1 MKFLYLLLIFVVT
14 LQHSAGTHIR
24 IKNNGYELVVVAI
37 HESVKENAQMLTSLK
52 KIITDSSKVLYSA
65 TRHRAY
71 FRKVFFLIPS
81 TWSSGLADKDSTS
94 VNLRDADI
102 IISDPSS
109 VSRRSYPR
117 TRSYAGCG
125 HRGIH
130 IQLRTDVLFNSRH
143 PLVQG
148 KPEKYLV
155 HEFAKYW
162 YGVFEEYPNP
172 GENQFYFSTTVGRA
186 DPVRCTTGLRG
197 RIMKKTQS
205 GIQLCSYDSIDPDT
219 GEFPEGCVYYPY
231 PSHNQGTASMM
242 DHSYIQE
249 IKDFCDDDQTP
260 GHFSHNVEP
269 PNRQNRLCSH
279 RSTWDII
286 SNTPDFLNNAN
297 PPGSLSDSQLT
308 PQFIVFRAPSRRRR
322 RLAVVL
328 DPPQEFHKRLR
339 LHQAVDHFLT
349 EGFDDYTKV
358 ALITNAAHRKGTRMR
373 SRRSAAVKSSL
384 QSIDHFYSLSTMQSQ
399 IRRGIEILKK
409 SNSTKEG
416 MEFHLIVISC
426 NNQSGFETEVLQE
439 MATTGITPHFIHC
452 GENGIDNMKE
462 TRLQGGHAESRNQ
475 RSIFYAVQRLSDKL
489 HDEKDV
495 SVQISNDNIELDGD
509 TAYHSEFSLDDSLRG
524 ELTIRLHYSTSEPSV
539 QVVAPNGSECVYKS
553 TDRKLRYIRLTS
565 LVSHNEQG
573 KWSITIK
580 NKAPNKESI
589 NVLVMLQSIIL
600 EDEVPIRTNAWVKL
614 FHEHSPPRVGV
625 YAEVM
630 NGGHP
635 VVNANVTAHVYHE
648 DRKVA
653 VIPLR
658 DSGGGFDIMKND
670 GIYSNSFTEIE
681 SQGRHYVEVMIED
694 VLTNSEIHRTYE
706 IQLPTEKDTEDDQ
719 HDLHAPRLDYR
730 TEKIPLRHRLKRSTS
745 SGEFHVDYRWDS
757 LSGGYDYPPARIND
771 LTVTRVNRKD
781 RKVSLSWT
789 ATGSD
794 LDNGR
799 ASSYEIRYNTNGT
812 ALVLNPKKGMLVKED
827 MLGDTSGKP
836 KEAGQV
842 ETVTVQFPTKMKW
855 VAIMLRSIDEN
866 NNAGEFSNMVTTY
879 FVL

>member
-1 MKFLYLLLIFVVT
+1 MELLKFLLFMCLMTGACALETQSHLKIT
-14 LQHSAGTHIR
+14 
-24 IKNNGYELVVVAI
+24 NNGYQLLVVAV
-37 HESVKENAQMLTSLK
+37 HDSVPDNPALFE
-52 KIITDSSKVLYSA
+52 KIKTTFTKASKVLYTA
-65 TRHRAY
+65 TRNRAY
-71 FRKVFFLIPS
+71 FQKIFFLLPH
-81 TWSSGLADKDSTS
+81 TWTNRPEYKPSTS
-94 VNLRDADI
+94 VTISGADI
-102 IISDPSS
+102 IFSAPRST
-109 VSRRSYPR
+109 RRNFSH
-117 TRSYAGCG
+117 TRMYAGCG
-125 HRGIH
+125 HQGFH
-130 IQLRTDVLFNSRH
+130 TQLLTDIFSNSH
-143 PLVQG
+143 PLVQRS
-148 KPEKYLV
+148 PEKFIV
-155 HEFAKYW
+155 HEFAKLR
-162 YGVFEEYPNP
+162 YGVFEEFSSP
-172 GENQFYFSTTVGRA
+172 GENQFYFSTTYGRL
-186 DPVRCTTGLRG
+186 DPVRCTVGLRG
-197 RIMKKTQS
+197 IIKNAQGYCLFS
-205 GIQLCSYDSIDPDT
+205 SIDPES
-219 GEFPEGCVYYPY
+219 GEFPAGCAYIPY
-231 PSHNQGTASMM
+231 PFRANGTASMM
-242 DHSYIQE
+242 DHQYVRE